1 MSFPLIK
8 LLGSSR
14 GEGVDGR
21 QLETNQKFWKLH
33 HLLWVPFLHVFLP
46 FFLSVFGLCLCFSCT
61 GVDVEGG
68 ANGLA
73 CATDCFFSICCRNEA
88 AFTCLYCCKDIDYC
102 LAPVPLIFE
111 RCANQRSSAADR
123 ISPEQ
128 QHYAIMLNSALL
140 RNVIIIGCAR
150 AGKMCSSALFHRFP
164 KPRCH
169 SRNALR
175 RCPLRKSIK
184 LRPHLMQHWTV
195 FILLHVTFYS

>member
-1 MSFPLIK
+1 MSSFPSCFPSL
-8 LLGSSR
+8 
-14 GEGVDGR
+14 
-21 QLETNQKFWKLH
+21 
-33 HLLWVPFLHVFLP
+33 LP
-46 FFLSVFGLCLCFSCT
+46 FSFWSLPLFFLYRRRRRGRCQWLGMCH
-61 GVDVEGG
+61 
-68 ANGLA
+68 
-73 CATDCFFSICCRNEA
+73 CFFSICCRNEA

-184 LRPHLMQHWTV
+184 LRPHLMQH
-195 FILLHVTFYS
+195 